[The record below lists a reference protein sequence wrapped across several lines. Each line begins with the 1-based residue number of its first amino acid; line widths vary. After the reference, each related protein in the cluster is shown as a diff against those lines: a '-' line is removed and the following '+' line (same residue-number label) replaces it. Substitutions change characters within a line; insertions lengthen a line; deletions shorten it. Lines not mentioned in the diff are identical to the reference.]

1 MTTKEAK
8 ENIIKNFRANYT
20 NDHQST
26 HDIEVFLL
34 NAMEQLESIVEK
46 TVITRAVKIIEE
58 YEVAKQP
65 LCEQNTLLFTI
76 KSRIKSN

>member
-8 ENIIKNFRANYT
+8 ENIIKNFRANYS

-34 NAMEQLESIVEK
+34 NAMEQLEGI
-46 TVITRAVKIIEE
+46 
-58 YEVAKQP
+58 VAKNYLGDVF
-65 LCEQNTLLFTI
+65 LCDECRKMNSDLLEKF
-76 KSRIKSN
+76 NLF